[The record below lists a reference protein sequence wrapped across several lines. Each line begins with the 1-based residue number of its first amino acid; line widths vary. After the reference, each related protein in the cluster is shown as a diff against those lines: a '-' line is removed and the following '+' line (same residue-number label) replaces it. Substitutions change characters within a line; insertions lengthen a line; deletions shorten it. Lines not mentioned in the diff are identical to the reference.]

1 MVPIASIVTNYKGAG
16 PEERLDMIF
25 TNFPNFIGIVDGY
38 TEGLVHLIASE
49 RRYNRRNKNGNP
61 GIRIQKS
68 RNSDITSDTSCENIM
83 IRDSLRSC
91 NLTEDILADTDMEN
105 RIRFEKDM
113 LTLQMMRQEYDV
125 VKAQMNALNKDEHL
139 VLREYLCEGKDIVEI
154 ADNAGIAY
162 ESARQRIRRAKRKLK
177 SYVIPFMRE
186 QI

>member
-1 MVPIASIVTNYKGAG
+1 MVPKVNIVTNYKGSA
-16 PEERLDMIF
+16 PEERLDIIF

-68 RNSDITSDTSCENIM
+68 GNSDITSDTACENIL
-83 IRDSLRSC
+83 IRDSLRAC
-91 NLTEDILADTDMEN
+91 KLTEDVLADTDMED

-113 LTLQMMRQEYDV
+113 LTLQMMRQEFDV
-125 VKAQMNALNKDEHL
+125 VKAHMKALNKDEHF
-139 VLREYLCEGKDIVEI
+139 VLREYFCEGKDIVEI
-154 ADNAGIAY
+154 ADEAGIAY